1 MDTTRLSERLDTAFD
16 TRLFEIGGTPITAAT
31 LITLAAIVLFTGGRS
46 RMRESPSPSRSSTSI
61 STLRSSSP
69 FKP

>member
-1 MDTTRLSERLDTAFD
+1 
-16 TRLFEIGGTPITAAT
+16 
-31 LITLAAIVLFTGGRS
+31 
-46 RMRESPSPSRSSTSI
+46 MRESPSPSRSSTSI